1 MKIFLPLLLLAGLA
15 TGAHGQDEGD
25 VSPKQGRI
33 GISVKAGPSFPL
45 VDFSDL
51 FTTGF
56 TGFVDVPYNLTE
68 DLQVYLGLGFSH
80 FTLDNAKLTNH
91 LKELGENTTANID
104 APYQLIPLVL
114 GLNYSYRYPH
124 LWPYFTMSLGMYFH
138 KLETSGSLT
147 TNGVTTPVA
156 SNTQT
161 WSQDAFAVG
170 IGSLIPI
177 GNEGWAIDVNAKY
190 NTVVDYKG
198 RVLITTTGGSN
209 IGSQAIRYVSLLG
222 GLSYTFR

>member
-1 MKIFLPLLLLAGLA
+1 MKIFLPLLLLTGLA
-15 TGAHGQDEGD
+15 TSAQGQDEGD
-25 VSPKQGRI
+25 VPQKQGRI
-33 GISVKAGPSFPL
+33 GISVKVGPAFPL
-45 VDFSDL
+45 VDFSDI

-80 FTLDNAKLTNH
+80 FTIDNSKLTNQ
-91 LKELGENTTANID
+91 LREQGENATANID

-114 GLNYSYRYPH
+114 GFNYSYRYQH
-124 LWPYFTMSLGMYFH
+124 FWPYFTMSLGMYFQ
-138 KLETSGSLT
+138 KLEASGSLT

-156 SNTQT
+156 PTTQT

-170 IGSLIPI
+170 IGSLIPL
-177 GNEGWAIDVNAKY
+177 GNEGWAIDLNAKY

-198 RVLITTTGGSN
+198 RVLITTTGGGN
-209 IGSQAIRYVSLLG
+209 IGSRAIRYVNLLG

>member
-15 TGAHGQDEGD
+15 TSAQGQEEGD
-25 VSPKQGRI
+25 FPQKQGRI
-33 GISVKAGPSFPL
+33 GISVKAGPAFPL

-51 FTTGF
+51 FKTGF
-56 TGFVDVPYNLTE
+56 TGFVDVPYNLME
-68 DLQVYLGLGFSH
+68 DLQVYLGIGFSH
-80 FTLDNAKLTNH
+80 FTIDNSKLTNH
-91 LKELGENTTANID
+91 LREQGENTTANID
-104 APYQLIPLVL
+104 GPYQLIPLVL
-114 GLNYSYRYPH
+114 GFNYSYRYPH
-124 LWPYFTMSLGMYFH
+124 FWPYFTLSLGMYFQ

-147 TNGVTTPVA
+147 TDGVTTPVV

-170 IGSLIPI
+170 IGSLIPL
-177 GNEGWAIDVNAKY
+177 GNEGWAIDLNAKY

-198 RVLITTTGGSN
+198 RVLITTTGGGN
-209 IGSQAIRYVSLLG
+209 IGSRAIRYVNLLG